1 MPILE
6 RDITIE
12 APVGAVFGFIDD
24 PVNLP
29 KIWPSLYEIKD
40 VAMLPNGGHEFA
52 WLYNMAGRSV
62 QGKTET
68 LERVVNERIVD
79 KTVGDIE
86 SKLTWR
92 FQGKNGQTRVVF
104 KAEYETPK
112 PLPAEELEFF
122 VRRNELEADVLLESL
137 KAKLES

>member
-6 RDITIE
+6 KDITIK
-12 APVGAVFGFIDD
+12 APVGTVFGFVDD

-29 KIWPSLYEIKD
+29 KIWPSLYEIKN
-40 VAMLPNGGHEFA
+40 VGTLPNGGHEFA

-62 QGKTET
+62 QGRTET
-68 LERVVNERIVD
+68 LEHIVNERIVE

-86 SKLTWR
+86 STLTWK
-92 FQGKNGQTRVVF
+92 FKGENGQTKVVF
-104 KAEYETPK
+104 KAEYEAPK
-112 PLPAEELEFF
+112 PLPAEEMRFF
-122 VRRNELEADVLLESL
+122 VKRNELEADVLLESL

>member
-6 RDITIE
+6 KDITIK
-12 APVGAVFGFIDD
+12 APVGAVFGFVDD

-29 KIWPSLYEIKD
+29 KIWPSLYEIND
-40 VAMLPNGGHEFA
+40 VATLPNGGHKFA
-52 WLYNMAGRSV
+52 WLYNMAGRPV
-62 QGKTET
+62 QGRTET
-68 LERVVNERIVD
+68 LERIVNERIVD

-92 FQGKNGQTRVVF
+92 FQGQNGQTKVVF
-104 KAEYETPK
+104 KAEYEPPK
-112 PLPAEELEFF
+112 PLPAEEMQFL
-122 VRRNELEADVLLESL
+122 VKRNELEADVLLESL